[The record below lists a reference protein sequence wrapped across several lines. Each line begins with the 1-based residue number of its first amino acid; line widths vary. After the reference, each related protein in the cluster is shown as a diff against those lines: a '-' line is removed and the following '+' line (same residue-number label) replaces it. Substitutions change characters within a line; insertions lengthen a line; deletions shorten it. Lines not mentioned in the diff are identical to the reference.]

1 MELRLN
7 KTDDAEALSRFY
19 IENFDHLHPWEPK
32 KEGNFH
38 SISSWQ
44 ERLQQRKK
52 TYENGLSVHFISY
65 DTDSA
70 SVIAVCELTNI

>member
-52 TYENGLSVHFISY
+52 RMRMGYLSISFL
-65 DTDSA
+65 TTR
-70 SVIAVCELTNI
+70 IALVL